1 MNNKNENQVMTFKN
15 EQFGSIRMLMLDGQP
30 WFVGK
35 DVAEALGYSHALK
48 AVFDHVDPS
57 DRIGSQN
64 GTQQNLEDSIRLSI
78 VDSLGRTK
86 YPIFINESGLYS
98 LILSSKLPEAK
109 KFKHW
114 ITHEVLPS
122 IRRHGGY
129 MTKDCR
135 GLSPTE
141 LNSA

>member
-35 DVAEALGYSHALK
+35 DVTGALGYSNSRK
-48 AVFDHVDPS
+48 AMTDHVDNA
-57 DRIGSQN
+57 DKGV
-64 GTQQNLEDSIRLSI
+64 TKCYT
-78 VDSLGRTK
+78 LGGLQELA
-86 YPIFINESGLYS
+86 IINESGLYS

-114 ITHEVLPS
+114 VTSEVLPS